1 MRMNLSLKKLKCK
14 LPQLNIKIHGEADF
28 YRLCRKEKIDVYEI
42 PLRGGI
48 LGYYSNYRGKAH
60 IILNSKMDKMKR
72 LEVAFHELG
81 HHYLHAPVPKSVFF
95 DSQNLSNKEET
106 EAQSFALLALIP
118 ITLLEQIEETPALL
132 EDYPPD
138 LIEQRLKIFQHYGI

>member
-1 MRMNLSLKKLKCK
+1 MKLILDKLKRK

-28 YRLCRKEKIDVYEI
+28 YRLCRKEAMKVYEI

-60 IILNSKMDKMKR
+60 IILNSKINGLKR

-95 DSQNLSNKEET
+95 DSQSLSNKQEI
-106 EAQSFALLALIP
+106 EAQSFALLALVP
-118 ITLLEQIEETPALL
+118 VTLLEQIEQNPILL
-132 EDYPPD
+132 EDYPAD
-138 LIEQRLKIFQHYGI
+138 LIEQRIKLFQNYGV